1 MGCPARCHTV
11 RRCSGISRYVRDP
24 IWRCEQH
31 GGRMRPPRLVGEA
44 VEIAPPCAGCNAALR
59 KNSEGNLICIT
70 CESCSKNFHKTCTK
84 TSREVQ
90 EKITTGVDSWTCKKC
105 EMILVAICSQSDPIP
120 SIQEAVKDKSNKM
133 KVTKKS
139 SLRILQW
146 NADSLATKIGEL
158 RTSAAKLDLDVILIQ
173 ETKLTG
179 KARTPRIDGF
189 KEAMRQ
195 DRVGLGGGGLLCYI
209 KETLPFE
216 KLYGR
221 AKKATE
227 STSFRVRLDKKNW
240 VHISNVYVPPANSIG
255 QEIQFTPDAIP
266 TFESSIICGDFN
278 GHTSL
283 WDPNQP
289 TDSRGDQIL
298 DWMID
303 NSLESLNDG
312 SATRSSR
319 ITANPSSPDISL
331 IGSKWSG
338 KCTWTVEEDIGGSD
352 HLPIL
357 ITLNIGTQHQS
368 IRGKKPRWKTNGVDW
383 EKFAEAV
390 NADIDKIFEGSSTTE
405 KITLFNKTLNDAA
418 VTHVGRVKP
427 GRKSK
432 PWVTPP
438 VRAAIKQRNALRR
451 QIKTKRKEWLIA
463 CEEAREAERKAK
475 EESWKDV
482 LQNVVNDADERKM
495 WTFIK
500 SLNGTPDNNSPNEVM
515 VHEGKTIT
523 SSSKKADIIANHYA
537 RVSSHT
543 FTEEERDLNRKCK
556 RLLKSPTVNSHSC
569 TKFTLRELK
578 RAISKMRAR
587 GAPGPD
593 DLPPQFFKALTA
605 NALIALL
612 HIFNESW
619 ESNFCPQIWRNAVI
633 IPLLKAGKPPS
644 EIASFRPVSLT
655 SVAVKILE
663 RMIANRLYHLAE
675 ENGWFSHLQAG
686 FRQNRSCED
695 QVIRLTQA
703 IEDGFQKKDMERSV
717 LVLLDFSKAYDM
729 VWQEKLLVGMA
740 EKGVPIQFL
749 RWLRAFLTN
758 RQANVRFCDATSKT
772 TRMRQGLPQGSV
784 LSPIL
789 FLFYINECADRL
801 SKMVDKEGKPAATV
815 SLFADDVS
823 IVGTH
828 RVREEAQKK
837 VQEAVDVVV
846 EWSKEAKLVLNAGKS
861 EASFFSTWSGESKW
875 RPDIRIGG
883 KKVPFKEEPRLLG
896 VILDR
901 TLSFG
906 PQVKKVTEE
915 CAGSLK
921 MLASLAHTEYGW
933 SKSDLLMI
941 FNTFFL
947 SKLNYSSPAWQCRLS
962 ESQMNLLERAQNKAL
977 RIVTGQLRSS
987 PAEALLAETGC
998 LSVKTSAE
1006 RACLLSVEKALRLP
1020 LDHPRRL
1027 AWENATPKRTLTP
1040 SWHSVGVELMKK
1052 LPTNAD
1058 SRAPVPW
1065 PTVAPWSADHSFEV
1079 HPTLPGIKGRGD
1091 DIAVKRAASL
1101 ARINDLN
1108 ADIVIYT
1115 DGSADAGCRRGG
1127 SAAVITTGSAEEPV
1141 KMEVIRTKGA
1151 PHTSSCEEEYQAL
1164 MDAANWSSDQ
1174 DPMRILICTDSQSNC
1189 QALRGCG
1196 EEVAPLQDILS
1207 RCRSEMVVQWIP
1219 GHSEIP
1225 GNDMADE
1232 EANAAAREESEEG
1245 RRISWKAAKT
1255 MVKAAIP
1262 KEKIEHRRIKMTYAC
1277 MSSSREKEITNKGDQ
1292 VSLARLR
1299 TGHHLQL
1306 GATKHRY
1313 NEREDPSCPRCKE
1326 WNIAG
1331 EMQQPFC
1338 LDTLEHWLE
1347 CEPLAAAR
1355 MRDFGEMS
1363 VGLEILTKEPKAS
1376 AAHARRTLRGAQ
1388 LA

>member
-1 MGCPARCHTV
+1 MT
-11 RRCSGISRYVRDP
+11 
-24 IWRCEQH
+24 
-31 GGRMRPPRLVGEA
+31 
-44 VEIAPPCAGCNAALR
+44 
-59 KNSEGNLICIT
+59 
-70 CESCSKNFHKTCTK
+70 
-84 TSREVQ
+84 
-90 EKITTGVDSWTCKKC
+90 
-105 EMILVAICSQSDPIP
+105 LVAICSQSDPIP
-120 SIQEAVKDKSNKM
+120 SIEEVVKDKSNKM

-146 NADSLATKIGEL
+146 NADSLGTKIGEL
-158 RTSAAKLDLDVILIQ
+158 RTSADKLDLDVILIQ
-173 ETKLTG
+173 ETKLKG
-179 KARTPRIDGF
+179 NAATPRIEGF

-195 DRVGLGGGGLLCYI
+195 DRVGVGGGGLLCYI
-209 KETLPFE
+209 KETLCFE

-221 AKKATE
+221 AKNATE
-227 STSFRVRLDKKNW
+227 SVSFRVRLDKKNW
-240 VHISNVYVPPANSIG
+240 VHISNVYVPPSNSIG

-289 TDSRGDQIL
+289 ADRRGDQIL

-303 NSLESLNDG
+303 NNLESLNDG
-312 SATRSSR
+312 SATRTNR
-319 ITANPSSPDISL
+319 ITSNPSSPDISL

-338 KCTWTVEEDIGGSD
+338 KCSWTVEEDIGGSD
-352 HLPIL
+352 HLPIM

-368 IRGKKPRWKTNGVDW
+368 IRGKNPRWKTNGVDW

-390 NADIDKIFEGSSTTE
+390 NADIDKIYEGSTTTE
-405 KITLFNKTLNDAA
+405 KITLFNKILNEAA
-418 VTHVGRVKP
+418 VKHVGKVKP
-427 GRKSK
+427 GRRSK
-432 PWVTPP
+432 PWVTPT
-438 VRAAIKQRNALRR
+438 VRQAIKQRNALRR
-451 QIKTKRKEWLIA
+451 KIKTKRKEWLKA
-463 CEEAREAERKAK
+463 CEEARKAVREAK
-475 EESWKDV
+475 EKSWRDV
-482 LQNVVNDADERKM
+482 LENVVNDTDEKKM

-515 VHEGKTIT
+515 VHEGKIIT
-523 SSSKKADIIANHYA
+523 SNSKKADIIVDHYA

-543 FTEEERDLNRKCK
+543 FTKEERDVNRNCK
-556 RLLKSPTVNSHSC
+556 RLLKSPTVNNHQAA
-569 TKFTLRELK
+569 KFTLRELK

-593 DLPPQFFKALTA
+593 DLPPQFFKALKA
-605 NALIALL
+605 NALLALL

-619 ESNFCPQIWRNAVI
+619 ESSFCPQLWRNAVI

-663 RMIANRLYHLAE
+663 RMIANRLYRLAE
-675 ENGWFSHLQAG
+675 ENGWFSPLQAG
-686 FRQNRSCED
+686 FRQNRSCGD
-695 QVIRLTQA
+695 QIIRLTQA
-703 IEDGFQKKDMERSV
+703 IEDGFQKKPTERSV

-740 EKGVPIQFL
+740 EKGVPVQYL
-749 RWLRAFLTN
+749 RWLRGFLTN

-772 TRMRQGLPQGSV
+772 RVMRQGLPQGSV
-784 LSPIL
+784 LSPLL

-801 SKMVDKEGKPAATV
+801 SKLVDDEGNPTTV
-815 SLFADDVS
+815 DTLFADDVS
-823 IVGTH
+823 ILGTD
-828 RVREEAQKK
+828 RVREEAQRKA
-837 VQEAVDVVV
+837 QEAVDVVV
-846 EWSKEAKLVLNAGKS
+846 EWSKESKLVLNAGKS
-861 EASFFSTWSGESKW
+861 ECSFFSTWNREADWK
-875 RPDIRIGG
+875 PDIRIEG
-883 KKVPFKEEPRLLG
+883 KQVPFKEHPRLLG

-906 PQVKKVTEE
+906 AQVEKVTKE
-915 CAGSLK
+915 CGGTLK
-921 MLASLAHTEYGW
+921 MLSSLSHTEYGW
-933 SKSDLLMI
+933 SKTDLMMV

-947 SKLNYSSPAWQCRLS
+947 SKMNYSSAAWQCRLS
-962 ESQMNLLERAQNKAL
+962 DSQRNLLVRAQNKAL

-987 PAEALLAETGC
+987 PSEALLAETGC

-1006 RACLLSVEKALRLP
+1006 RACLLSIEEALRLP
-1020 LDHPRRL
+1020 MDHPRRL
-1027 AWENATPKRTLTP
+1027 AWDNAIPRKNARS
-1040 SWHSVGVELMKK
+1040 SWHSRGVELMER
-1052 LPTNAD
+1052 LPANAVE
-1058 SRAPVPW
+1058 RAPIPW
-1065 PTVAPWSADHSFEV
+1065 PSVAPWSTEHNLEV
-1079 HPTLPGIKGRGD
+1079 YPSLPGIKGRAD
-1091 DIAVKRAASL
+1091 DIAVKKAAAL
-1101 ARINDLN
+1101 ARINDLK

-1115 DGSADAGCRRGG
+1115 DGSADGGCRRGG
-1127 SAAVITTGSAEEPV
+1127 SAAVITSGCAEEPV
-1141 KMEVIRTKGA
+1141 MKEVIRTKGA

-1164 MDAANWSSDQ
+1164 MDAASWSIEQ
-1174 DPMRILICTDSQSNC
+1174 EPMRILICTDSQSNC
-1189 QALRGCG
+1189 QALLGYG
-1196 EEVAPLQDILS
+1196 EDVAPLREKLS
-1207 RCRSEMVVQWIP
+1207 RCPSEMTVQWIP

-1232 EANAAAREESEEG
+1232 EANAAARDEAEEG

-1255 MVKAAIP
+1255 MVKAVISEEEIKHP
-1262 KEKIEHRRIKMTYAC
+1262 RIKMTYAC
-1277 MSSSREKEITNKGDQ
+1277 MSSSREKQIQNRGEQ

-1299 TGHHLQL
+1299 SGHHLEL

-1331 EMQQPFC
+1331 TMQQPFC

-1355 MRDFGEMS
+1355 MRDFGELD

-1376 AAHARRTLRGAQ
+1376 VAHARRTLRGAQ
-1388 LA
+1388 WM